1 MGDGDDAVTEAER
14 EQQLGRRGNQRGD
27 PHGGAKMALLERD
40 EVEQRVG
47 ELDGWDLDGH
57 AIDKQFKR
65 GDFSGA
71 VALVNA
77 IEPVANEL
85 GHHPD
90 VSISWETV
98 TVMIT
103 THSAGGLTAADF
115 ELAARIDSL
124 G

>member
-1 MGDGDDAVTEAER
+1 MAE
-14 EQQLGRRGNQRGD
+14 
-27 PHGGAKMALLERD
+27 LLERD
-40 EVEQRVG
+40 EVEQRVD
-47 ELDGWDLDGH
+47 EADGWDLEGQ
-57 AIDKQFKR
+57 AIVKQFKR

-85 GHHPD
+85 NHHPD

-115 ELAARIDSL
+115 ALAARIDAL
-124 G
+124 A

>member
-1 MGDGDDAVTEAER
+1 
-14 EQQLGRRGNQRGD
+14 
-27 PHGGAKMALLERD
+27 MADLLERD
-40 EVEQRVG
+40 EVAQRVE
-47 ELDGWDLDGH
+47 ELDGWDLEGE
-57 AIDKQFKR
+57 AIVKQFKR

-71 VALVNA
+71 VGLLNA

-85 GHHPD
+85 NHHPD

-115 ELAARIDSL
+115 ELAARIDAL
-124 G
+124 A

>member
-1 MGDGDDAVTEAER
+1 
-14 EQQLGRRGNQRGD
+14 
-27 PHGGAKMALLERD
+27 MALLERD
-40 EVEQRVG
+40 EVEQRLE
-47 ELDGWDLDGH
+47 ELDGWELEGH
-57 AIDKQFKR
+57 AIVKQFKR

-71 VALVNA
+71 VALVDA

-90 VSISWETV
+90 LAISWETV

-115 ELAARIDSL
+115 GLAARIDAL
-124 G
+124 A